1 MVLRRGDRLHLRGVV
16 TPKRHRDA
24 LAAMKRNHKGADY
37 DIHLPVDT
45 GAVTSCVANA
55 KKIIKLVRDART
67 LYDKQQEPRQA

>member
-1 MVLRRGDRLHLRGVV
+1 M
-16 TPKRHRDA
+16 
-24 LAAMKRNHKGADY
+24 AAMKRNHKGADY